1 MKKLLLITA
10 ASALFT
16 AACTTCNC
24 DLARKQCMEAKRVLS
39 ECKQTKKELLELEQR
54 LKKIQLKTE
63 AAAASARYSAERA
76 EAARTVSENVLI
88 RVQKLEGGER

>member
-16 AACTTCNC
+16 ACTTCNC
-24 DLARKQCMEAKRVLS
+24 DLAKKQCTEAKRVLS

-54 LKKIQLKTE
+54 LKKIELKTE

-76 EAARTVSENVLI
+76 EAARRVSENVLI